1 MPQLKLTDKSVSNLR
16 TPTSSRRQL
25 IYWDTVLKGLGV
37 LCSGT
42 SDTKTYVVKGT
53 VQGRSVRRKVGRTN
67 VLTLPEAKL
76 RAKEMIHGFY
86 AGVDP
91 RAKKASGATLRDVM
105 EAYVKVHDLRPR
117 SRENYRTLIERHLS
131 AWLDLSLRSITRDM
145 VEARHRAIAE
155 EVEQRHAEAA
165 QDAARRHLA
174 RAERV
179 ERQWPDAARRHR
191 ELWAAAS
198 KRKPPSGHATAN
210 GVMRALRAV
219 WNYAAE
225 RSSDMP
231 ANLVRLKRQWHPVQ
245 PRERHLRAD
254 DMAKFYAAVT
264 KLASPIGRDYL
275 LLVLF
280 SGLRRR
286 EADSLGWSDI
296 ALQGQTL
303 RIPAERTKGKRKL
316 DLPLTDFVH
325 DLLVARRAIGKT
337 EFVFPAASKSGHLEE
352 PRFFLDQVAASCGVR
367 VSVHDLRRTYIT
379 VAESCD
385 ISFLALRALVNHSL
399 GKDVTS
405 GYVQMDV
412 NRLREPAQK
421 ICDKLKEQCRI
432 SSASSLR
439 ERTKKRE
446 RKRKK

>member
-16 TPTSSRRQL
+16 APTPSRRQL
-25 IYWDTVLKGLGV
+25 IYWDTALKGLGV

-42 SDTKTYVVKGT
+42 SDIKTYVVKGT
-53 VQGRSVRRKVGRTN
+53 VRGRSVRRKVGRTN

-91 RAKKASGATLRDVM
+91 RAKKASGATLREVM
-105 EAYVKVHDLRPR
+105 EAYLKVHDLKPR
-117 SRENYRTLIERHLS
+117 TRESYRDAIERHLPQ
-131 AWLDLSLRSITRDM
+131 WLDLSLRSITRDM

-165 QDAARRHLA
+165 RTHARRHLA

-191 ELWAAAS
+191 ELWEAAS

-225 RSSDMP
+225 RSPDMP
-231 ANLVRLKRQWHPVQ
+231 SHPVKLKRLWHPVK
-245 PRERHLRAD
+245 PREGYLRAD

-264 KLASPIGRDYL
+264 KLASSIARDYL

-280 SGLRRR
+280 TGLRRR
-286 EADSLGWSDI
+286 EAAALRWSDVD
-296 ALQGQTL
+296 LQGRTL
-303 RIPAERTKGKRKL
+303 SISAERTKGRRKL

-325 DLLVARRAIGKT
+325 DLLAARRAIGKT
-337 EFVFPAASKSGHLEE
+337 EFVFPAASESGHIEE
-352 PRFFLDQVAASCGVR
+352 PRFFLEQVDASCGVR
-367 VSVHDLRRTYIT
+367 VSVHDLRRTHIT

-385 ISFLALRALVNHSL
+385 IAFLALRALVNHSMPR
-399 GKDVTS
+399 DVTS
-405 GYVQMDV
+405 GYVMMDV
-412 NRLREPAQK
+412 NRLRAPAQK
-421 ICDKLKEQCRI
+421 IVDKLKEQCRI
-432 SSASSLR
+432 S
-439 ERTKKRE
+439 ERRF
-446 RKRKK
+446 RN